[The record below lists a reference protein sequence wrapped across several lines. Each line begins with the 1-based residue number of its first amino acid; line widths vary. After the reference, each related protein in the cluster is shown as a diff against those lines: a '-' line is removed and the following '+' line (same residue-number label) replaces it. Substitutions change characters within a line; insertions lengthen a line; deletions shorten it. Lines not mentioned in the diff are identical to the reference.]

1 MIVTHKYP
9 PHLASS
15 PYRLVSPP
23 FNVPK
28 TRLNKLCAGEFAAVC
43 NFGVASDVSKGLEVD
58 GDGAEFVQS
67 DDA

>member
-1 MIVTHKYP
+1 
-9 PHLASS
+9 
-15 PYRLVSPP
+15 
-23 FNVPK
+23 
-28 TRLNKLCAGEFAAVC
+28 VC